1 MIIPKKEE
9 IQKRREA
16 LGLTKAGLSRKAGL
30 STNALF
36 RIESGESGYT
46 HPIRAKA
53 IAEALEC
60 QLEDVFSVQESR
72 KVAVNEGKKFS
83 FSKNQRTS

>member
-9 IQKRREA
+9 IGRRREA
-16 LGLTKAGLSRKAGL
+16 MGLTRCGLSRKAGL

-36 RIESGESGYT
+36 RIESGQSSYV

-60 QLEDVFSVQESR
+60 QLEDVFILR
-72 KVAVNEGKKFS
+72 
-83 FSKNQRTS
+83 

>member
-9 IQKRREA
+9 IGRRREA
-16 LGLTKAGLSRKAGL
+16 MGLTRCGLSRKAGL

-36 RIESGESGYT
+36 RIESGQSSYV

-53 IAEALEC
+53 IAEALGC
-60 QLEDVFSVQESR
+60 QLEDVFILR
-72 KVAVNEGKKFS
+72 
-83 FSKNQRTS
+83 